1 MIRSRRTDAVSGFT
15 LVELAVVLVII
26 GLIVGGLIRPLASQ
40 MEQARRA
47 DAEKALQQIHEALLG
62 YAIVGQRLPCPDT
75 DGDGRADACTGSS
88 GAVNVG
94 GLPWADLG
102 APREDPWGNAWIYAV
117 NGAFTSAPV
126 GYTTSGS
133 GSGRIAVH
141 EAAGCSGTQRVD
153 DVPALVLSGAQT
165 RNSNALENENR
176 DGDRCFVA
184 LPYTTAGGGAFDDL
198 VEWLSRPELLA
209 RLAAAG
215 RL

>member
-1 MIRSRRTDAVSGFT
+1 MTGSVVRCNASGFT

-47 DAEKALQQIHEALLG
+47 DAEQALTQIHEALLG
-62 YAIVGQRLPCPDT
+62 YAIAGQRLPCPDT
-75 DGDGRADACTGSS
+75 NGDGRADTCSGNA
-88 GAVNVG
+88 GAVHVG
-94 GLPWADLG
+94 ELPWADLG
-102 APREDPWGNAWIYAV
+102 APKEDPWGNPWGYAV

-141 EAAGCSGTQRVD
+141 EAAGCSGTRRAD
-153 DVPALVLSGAQT
+153 DLPALVISGGQN
-165 RNSNALENENR
+165 RNGNALENENR
-176 DGDRCFVA
+176 DADRCFVT
-184 LPYTTAGGGAFDDL
+184 LPYTTAGSGAFDDL
-198 VEWLSRPELLA
+198 VEWVSRPELLA